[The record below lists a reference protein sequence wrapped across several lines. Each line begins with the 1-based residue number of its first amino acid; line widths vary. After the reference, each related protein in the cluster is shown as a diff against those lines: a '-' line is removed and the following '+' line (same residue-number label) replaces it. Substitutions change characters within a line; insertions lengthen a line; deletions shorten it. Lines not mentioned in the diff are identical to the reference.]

1 MAIKIPQSATEMVQS
16 WSPRP
21 LNRGEHF
28 ELDHYEIFIANKSA
42 KVKLHLKVKDNKT
55 IIRTFD
61 GNSDFVYSEV
71 LKGLPDNRLED
82 FRADWV
88 NTKLDYVTKQDL
100 TLLGQAIAR
109 TTRDK
114 FKIPTKNKNKA
125 DLMIGK
131 TPVEIKINK
140 DKKEIIDLGFFNYQ
154 NPNQILADKIRSST
168 KDISEIAE
176 KVGLHISMVSKQM
189 KGQREI
195 TRDHAFAYA
204 RFFGCDPAD
213 ILFAAPQIPIWST
226 VDFLNFKEHNMPFNP
241 GECVTV
247 TDKREY
253 VVCPR
258 DIYRPDIKAVKVNS
272 PGSYLDGMVLF
283 YYASSD
289 VKQDCL
295 GRLSI
300 VGDQDDT
307 DDELMKELRF
317 GEKQRYYIGILE
329 QYKGKTKL
337 LNPDPYAKES
347 LPKEQGDII
356 INNITPSFA
365 SPIVGI
371 VNPNQIKKDKHSS
384 KLFKH
389 NDEILKT
396 TRMNEQKLIEQMK
409 IKELTLQKQAHELE
423 HKLKKEIEEQ
433 IKKHEKLLIEMEQKL
448 KEQDK
453 KNLYSGIGSLFYPPN
468 ATMNDGGGLLE
479 VRGTG
484 KGTSKKGIAAQRR
497 VFSK

>member
-28 ELDHYEIFIANKSA
+28 ELLHYETFIANKSA
-42 KVKLHLKVKDNKT
+42 KVKLYLKVKDNKT

-109 TTRDK
+109 SSRDK
-114 FKIPTKNKNKA
+114 LKIPTKNKKDDFVIGNK
-125 DLMIGK
+125 K
-131 TPVEIKINK
+131 VEIKFNK

-396 TRMNEQKLIEQMK
+396 TRMTEQKLIEQMK
-409 IKELTLQKQAHELE
+409 IKELTMQKQAHELE
-423 HKLKKEIEEQ
+423 HKLKKEIENQ
-433 IKKHEKLLIEMEQKL
+433 IKKHEQLVIEMEKKL

-468 ATMNDGGGLLE
+468 TTMNDGGGLLE

-484 KGTSKKGIAAQRR
+484 KGTTKEGIAAKRR

>member
-1 MAIKIPQSATEMVQS
+1 MSLKVPETATQMIQK

-21 LNRGEHF
+21 LNRGEYF
-28 ELDHYEIFIANKSA
+28 ELDHYEIFYA
-42 KVKLHLKVKDNKT
+42 KQNARVKLHLQVKDKK
-55 IIRTFD
+55 IVVRTFD
-61 GNSDFVYSEV
+61 GVADFVYSEV
-71 LKGLPDNRLED
+71 LKAIPDNRLED
-82 FRADWV
+82 FKADWI
-88 NTKLDYVTKQDL
+88 NTKLDFIYGDNL
-100 TLLGQAIAR
+100 TTLGQAIAR
-109 TTRDK
+109 KSRDK
-114 FKIPTKNKNKA
+114 LKIPTKNKKA
-125 DLMIGK
+125 DF
-131 TPVEIKINK
+131 VEAPHVNIKFDK
-140 DKKEIIDLGFFNYQ
+140 SKKEIIDLGFFNYQ

-226 VDFLNFKEHNMPFNP
+226 VDFLKFKDHDMPFNP

-247 TDKREY
+247 TDKREL

-283 YYASSD
+283 YYATSD

-300 VGDQDDT
+300 VGDQDDQ

-347 LPKEQGDII
+347 MPEQGDII

-384 KLFKH
+384 KLFKS

-396 TRMNEQKLIEQMK
+396 QRMAEQKMIEQMK
-409 IKELTLQKQAHELE
+409 IKELTYQKQAHELE
-423 HKLKKEIEEQ
+423 HKLKKEIEYQ
-433 IKKHEKLLIEMEQKL
+433 IKKHEISLKEMEEKL
-448 KEQDK
+448 REQDK
-453 KNLYSGIGSLFYPPN
+453 KNLFNGIGSLFYPPN
-468 ATMNDGGGLLE
+468 TTRPGSGGLLE
-479 VRGTG
+479 IRGTQKEG
-484 KGTSKKGIAAQRR
+484 IRARIKKKA
-497 VFSK
+497 

>member
-1 MAIKIPQSATEMVQS
+1 MSLKVPQSATEMVQS

-28 ELDHYEIFIANKSA
+28 ELDHYEIFFANKKA
-42 KVKLHLKVKDNKT
+42 MVQLHLLVKNNET
-55 IIRTFD
+55 IIRKFD

-82 FRADWV
+82 FRTDWV
-88 NTKLDYVTKQDL
+88 NAKLDYVTQQDL

-109 TTRDK
+109 SSRDK
-114 FKIPTKNKNKA
+114 LKIPTKNKNKA

-131 TPVEIKINK
+131 TPVEIKFSK

-204 RFFGCDPAD
+204 KFFGCDPAD

-226 VDFLNFKEHNMPFNP
+226 VDFLKFKDHDMPFNP

-283 YYASSD
+283 YYATSD

-300 VGDQDDT
+300 VGDEDDT
-307 DDELMKELRF
+307 DDALMKELRF

-347 LPKEQGDII
+347 LPKDQGDII

-371 VNPNQIKKDKHSS
+371 VNPAQIKKDKHSS
-384 KLFKH
+384 KLFKS
-389 NDEILKT
+389 NDEILRT
-396 TRMNEQKLIEQMK
+396 TRMTELKMVEQMK

-423 HKLKKEIEEQ
+423 HKLKKEIEHQ
-433 IKKHEKLLIEMEQKL
+433 IKQHERQLIEFEKKL

-453 KNLYSGIGSLFYPPN
+453 KNLYSGIGALFYP
-468 ATMNDGGGLLE
+468 DQKSGGLLDIK
-479 VRGTG
+479 TQQD
-484 KGTSKKGIAAQRR
+484 KKRR
-497 VFSK
+497 A

>member
-28 ELDHYEIFIANKSA
+28 ELLHYETFIANKSA
-42 KVKLHLKVKDNKT
+42 KVKLYLKVKDNKT

-109 TTRDK
+109 SSRDK
-114 FKIPTKNKNKA
+114 LKIPTKNKNKA

-396 TRMNEQKLIEQMK
+396 TRMTEQKLIEQMK
-409 IKELTLQKQAHELE
+409 IKELTMQKQAHELE
-423 HKLKKEIEEQ
+423 HKLKKEIENQ
-433 IKKHEKLLIEMEQKL
+433 IKKHEQLLIEMEEKL

-468 ATMNDGGGLLE
+468 TTMNDGGGLLE

>member
-1 MAIKIPQSATEMVQS
+1 MVIKIPQVQS

-28 ELDHYEIFIANKSA
+28 ELDHYKISFISNKSA

-71 LKGLPDNRLED
+71 LKGLPDNKLED

-109 TTRDK
+109 SSRDK
-114 FKIPTKNKNKA
+114 LKIPTKNKNKA

-272 PGSYLDGMVLF
+272 AGSYLDGMVLF

-433 IKKHEKLLIEMEQKL
+433 IKKHEQLLVQMEKKL

-453 KNLYSGIGSLFYPPN
+453 KNLYSGIGALFYPEQS
-468 ATMNDGGGLLE
+468 GGLLNLAKE
-479 VRGTG
+479 I
-484 KGTSKKGIAAQRR
+484 KNKNIKDKKRA
-497 VFSK
+497 

>member
-1 MAIKIPQSATEMVQS
+1 MSLKVSQTATEMVQS

-28 ELDHYEIFIANKSA
+28 ELDHYEIFFTFK
-42 KVKLHLKVKDNKT
+42 KTMVQLHLKVKDNKI
-55 IIRTFD
+55 IIRKFN

-82 FRADWV
+82 FKEAWINAKLDWV
-88 NTKLDYVTKQDL
+88 MEGDGVKYNT
-100 TLLGQAIAR
+100 TLLGQAIA
-109 TTRDK
+109 
-114 FKIPTKNKNKA
+114 KNKRDDFKKFISDKIQHAKKNKKA
-125 DLMIGK
+125 DLVVGNK
-131 TPVEIKINK
+131 KVEIKV
-140 DKKEIIDLGFFNYQ
+140 DRTKKEIIDLGFFNYQ

-204 RFFGCDPAD
+204 SFFGCDPAD

-226 VDFLNFKEHNMPFNP
+226 VDFLKFKDHDMPFNP

-283 YYASSD
+283 YYATSD

-300 VGDQDDT
+300 VGDQDDQ

-384 KLFKH
+384 KLFKS

-396 TRMNEQKLIEQMK
+396 TRMTEQKMVEQMK

-423 HKLKKEIEEQ
+423 HKLKKEIEQQ
-433 IKKHEKLLIEMEQKL
+433 IKQHEKLLIEMEKKL

-453 KNLYSGIGSLFYPPN
+453 KNLYSGIGSLFYP
-468 ATMNDGGGLLE
+468 DQKSGGLLDIK
-479 VRGTG
+479 TQQD
-484 KGTSKKGIAAQRR
+484 KKRR
-497 VFSK
+497 A

>member
-1 MAIKIPQSATEMVQS
+1 MSLKVPQTATEMVQS

-28 ELDHYEIFIANKSA
+28 ELDHYKIFFANKKA
-42 KVKLHLKVKDNKT
+42 MVKLHLLVKNNET
-55 IIRTFD
+55 IIRKFD

-82 FRADWV
+82 FRTDWV
-88 NTKLDYVTKQDL
+88 NAKLDYVTQQDL

-109 TTRDK
+109 NSRDK
-114 FKIPTKNKNKA
+114 LKIPTKNKKA
-125 DLMIGK
+125 DLVVGNK
-131 TPVEIKINK
+131 QVEIKV
-140 DKKEIIDLGFFNYQ
+140 DRTKKEIIDLGFFNYQ

-204 RFFGCDPAD
+204 SFFGCDPAD

-226 VDFLNFKEHNMPFNP
+226 VDFLKFKDHDMPFNP

-283 YYASSD
+283 YYATSD

-300 VGDQDDT
+300 VGDQDDQ

-384 KLFKH
+384 KLFKS

-396 TRMNEQKLIEQMK
+396 TRMTEQKMVEQMK
-409 IKELTLQKQAHELE
+409 IKELTMQKQAHELE
-423 HKLKKEIEEQ
+423 HKLKKEIEQQ
-433 IKKHEKLLIEMEQKL
+433 IKQHEKLLIEMEKKL

-453 KNLYSGIGSLFYPPN
+453 KNLYSGIGSLFYP
-468 ATMNDGGGLLE
+468 DQKSGGLLDIK
-479 VRGTG
+479 TQQD
-484 KGTSKKGIAAQRR
+484 KKRR
-497 VFSK
+497 A

>member
-1 MAIKIPQSATEMVQS
+1 MNLKVPTAEPTKEMIQR

-28 ELDHYEIFIANKSA
+28 TLDHYKIFYTKRHA
-42 KVKLHLKVKDNKT
+42 KVILLLKVKNKT
-55 IIRTFD
+55 INKVDDEVAVTEQEITRTFD
-61 GNSDFVYSEV
+61 GLADLVYSEV
-71 LKGLPDNRLED
+71 LKAIPDDRLED
-82 FRADWV
+82 FKADWV
-88 NTKLDYVTKQDL
+88 NTKLDYIYGDNMTI
-100 TLLGQAIAR
+100 LGQAIAR
-109 TTRDK
+109 NSREK
-114 FKIPTKNKNKA
+114 LKIPTKKKKA
-125 DLMIGK
+125 DLVVGK
-131 TPVEIKINK
+131 KEIEIKFNK

-204 RFFGCDPAD
+204 KFFGCDPAD

-226 VDFLNFKEHNMPFNP
+226 VDFLKFKDHDMPFNP

-258 DIYRPDIKAVKVNS
+258 DIYRPDIKAVKVRS

-283 YYASSD
+283 YYATSD

-300 VGDQDDT
+300 VGDQDDQ

-347 LPKEQGDII
+347 MPEQGDII
-356 INNITPSFA
+356 INNISPSFA

-371 VNPNQIKKDKHSS
+371 VNPDQIKKDKHSS
-384 KLFKH
+384 KLFKS

-396 TRMNEQKLIEQMK
+396 TRMTEQKMVEQMK

-423 HKLKKEIEEQ
+423 HKLKKEIEHQ
-433 IKKHEKLLIEMEQKL
+433 IKQHERQLIEFEKRL

-453 KNLYSGIGSLFYPPN
+453 KNLYSGIQSLFYP
-468 ATMNDGGGLLE
+468 DQKSGGLLDIKTQQAKK
-479 VRGTG
+479 R
-484 KGTSKKGIAAQRR
+484 TS
-497 VFSK
+497 

>member
-1 MAIKIPQSATEMVQS
+1 MAIKIPQNATEMVQS

-28 ELDHYEIFIANKSA
+28 ELDHYEIYFANK
-42 KVKLHLKVKDNKT
+42 KTMVQLHLKVKDNKT
-55 IIRTFD
+55 IIRKFD

-71 LKGLPDNRLED
+71 LKGLPDNRLAD
-82 FRADWV
+82 FKEAWIKAKFDWFMESDGV
-88 NTKLDYVTKQDL
+88 KYKPTI
-100 TLLGQAIAR
+100 LGQAIAR
-109 TTRDK
+109 NSRQK
-114 FKIPTKNKNKA
+114 LKIPTNKKSKA
-125 DLMIGK
+125 DLVIGNK
-131 TPVEIKINK
+131 QVEVKINK

-213 ILFAAPQIPIWST
+213 ILFAAPQVPIWST
-226 VDFLNFKEHNMPFNP
+226 VDFLKFKDHDMPFNP

-258 DIYRPDIKAVKVNS
+258 DIYRPDIKAVKVRS

-283 YYASSD
+283 YYATSD

-300 VGDQDDT
+300 VGDQDDQ

-347 LPKEQGDII
+347 MPEQGDII
-356 INNITPSFA
+356 INNISPSFA

-371 VNPNQIKKDKHSS
+371 VNPDQIKKDKHSS
-384 KLFKH
+384 KLFKS

-396 TRMNEQKLIEQMK
+396 TRMTEQKMVEQMK

-433 IKKHEKLLIEMEQKL
+433 IKKHEKLLIEMEKKL

-453 KNLYSGIGSLFYPPN
+453 KNLYSGIQSLFYP
-468 ATMNDGGGLLE
+468 DQKSGGLLDIKTQQAKK
-479 VRGTG
+479 R
-484 KGTSKKGIAAQRR
+484 TS
-497 VFSK
+497 

>member
-1 MAIKIPQSATEMVQS
+1 MAIKIPQTSPEMVQS

-28 ELDHYEIFIANKSA
+28 ELDHYEIFFADKKAMVQLFLN
-42 KVKLHLKVKDNKT
+42 VKDNKK
-55 IIRTFD
+55 IIRKFD

-71 LKGLPDNRLED
+71 LKGLPDNRLKD
-82 FRADWV
+82 FNEAWMSAKFDWFMDGDG
-88 NTKLDYVTKQDL
+88 TSFK
-100 TLLGQAIAR
+100 QAIAR
-109 TTRDK
+109 KSRDK
-114 FKIPTKNKNKA
+114 LKIPTNKKSKA
-125 DLMIGK
+125 DLVIGNK
-131 TPVEIKINK
+131 QIEVKINR

-213 ILFAAPQIPIWST
+213 ILFAAPQVPIWST
-226 VDFLNFKEHNMPFNP
+226 VDFLKFKDHDMPFNP

-247 TDKREY
+247 TNKREY

-258 DIYRPDIKAVKVNS
+258 DIYRPDIKAVKVKS

-283 YYASSD
+283 YYATSD

-300 VGDQDDT
+300 VGDKDDQ

-347 LPKEQGDII
+347 MPEQGDII
-356 INNITPSFA
+356 INDITPSFA

-371 VNPNQIKKDKHSS
+371 VNPDQIKKDKHSS
-384 KLFKH
+384 KLFKS

-396 TRMNEQKLIEQMK
+396 TRMTEQKMIQQMK
-409 IKELTLQKQAHELE
+409 IKELTFKKQAHELE

-433 IKKHEKLLIEMEQKL
+433 IKKQEQLLIQMEKKL

-453 KNLYSGIGSLFYPPN
+453 KNLYSGIGSLFYP
-468 ATMNDGGGLLE
+468 DQKSGGLLDIK
-479 VRGTG
+479 TQQD
-484 KGTSKKGIAAQRR
+484 KKRR
-497 VFSK
+497 A

>member
-1 MAIKIPQSATEMVQS
+1 MSLKVPQSATEMVQS

-28 ELDHYEIFIANKSA
+28 ELDHYEIYFANKKA
-42 KVKLHLKVKDNKT
+42 MVQLHLLVKNNET
-55 IIRTFD
+55 IIRKFD

-82 FRADWV
+82 FRTDWV
-88 NTKLDYVTKQDL
+88 NAKLDYVTQQDL

-109 TTRDK
+109 NSRDK
-114 FKIPTKNKNKA
+114 LKIPTKKKKA
-125 DLMIGK
+125 DLVIGNK
-131 TPVEIKINK
+131 QVEIKI
-140 DKKEIIDLGFFNYQ
+140 DRTKKEVIDLGFFNYQ

-168 KDISEIAE
+168 KDISEISE

-204 RFFGCDPAD
+204 KFFGCDPAD

-226 VDFLNFKEHNMPFNP
+226 VDFLKFKDHDMPFNP

-283 YYASSD
+283 YYATSD

-300 VGDQDDT
+300 VGDEDDT
-307 DDELMKELRF
+307 DDVLMKELRF
-317 GEKQRYYIGILE
+317 GENQRYYIGILE

-347 LPKEQGDII
+347 LPKDQGDII

-371 VNPNQIKKDKHSS
+371 VNPAQIKKDKHSS
-384 KLFKH
+384 KLFKS
-389 NDEILKT
+389 NDEILRT
-396 TRMNEQKLIEQMK
+396 TRMTELKMVEQMK

-423 HKLKKEIEEQ
+423 HKLKKEIEHQ
-433 IKKHEKLLIEMEQKL
+433 IKQHEKLLIEMEKKL

-453 KNLYSGIGSLFYPPN
+453 KNLYSGIGSLFYPN
-468 ATMNDGGGLLE
+468 QKSGGLLDI
-479 VRGTG
+479 
-484 KGTSKKGIAAQRR
+484 KDFKDKKKQA
-497 VFSK
+497 

>member
-28 ELDHYEIFIANKSA
+28 ELLHYETFIANKSA
-42 KVKLHLKVKDNKT
+42 KVKLYLKVKDNKT

-109 TTRDK
+109 SSRDK
-114 FKIPTKNKNKA
+114 LKIPTKNKNKA

-396 TRMNEQKLIEQMK
+396 TRMTEQKLIEQMK
-409 IKELTLQKQAHELE
+409 IKELTMQKQAHELE
-423 HKLKKEIEEQ
+423 HKLKKEIENQ
-433 IKKHEKLLIEMEQKL
+433 IKKHEQLLIEMEEKL

-484 KGTSKKGIAAQRR
+484 KGTTKKGIAAKRR

>member
-28 ELDHYEIFIANKSA
+28 ELLHYETFIANKSA
-42 KVKLHLKVKDNKT
+42 KVKLYLKVKDNKT

-71 LKGLPDNRLED
+71 LKGLPDNKLED

-109 TTRDK
+109 SSRDK
-114 FKIPTKNKNKA
+114 LKIPTKNKNKA

-396 TRMNEQKLIEQMK
+396 TRMTEQKLIEQMK
-409 IKELTLQKQAHELE
+409 IKELTMQKQAHELE
-423 HKLKKEIEEQ
+423 HKLKKEIENQ
-433 IKKHEKLLIEMEQKL
+433 IKKHEQLVIEMEKKL

-468 ATMNDGGGLLE
+468 TTMNDGGGLLE

>member
-1 MAIKIPQSATEMVQS
+1 MSLKVPQTATEMVQS

-28 ELDHYEIFIANKSA
+28 ELDHYEIFFTFK
-42 KVKLHLKVKDNKT
+42 KTMVQLHLKVKDNKI
-55 IIRTFD
+55 IIRKFN

-82 FRADWV
+82 FKEAWINAKLDWV
-88 NTKLDYVTKQDL
+88 MEGDGVKYNT
-100 TLLGQAIAR
+100 TLLGQAIA
-109 TTRDK
+109 
-114 FKIPTKNKNKA
+114 KNKRDDFKQFISDKIQHAKKNKKA
-125 DLMIGK
+125 DLVIGK
-131 TPVEIKINK
+131 KQVEIKVNR

-204 RFFGCDPAD
+204 SFFGCDPAD

-226 VDFLNFKEHNMPFNP
+226 VDFLKFKDHDMPFNP

-283 YYASSD
+283 YYATSD

-300 VGDQDDT
+300 VGDQDDQ

-347 LPKEQGDII
+347 MPEQGDII
-356 INNITPSFA
+356 INDITPSFA

-371 VNPNQIKKDKHSS
+371 VNPDQIKKDKHSS
-384 KLFKH
+384 KLFKS

-396 TRMNEQKLIEQMK
+396 TRMTEQKMVEQMK
-409 IKELTLQKQAHELE
+409 IKELTMQKQAHELE
-423 HKLKKEIEEQ
+423 HKLKKEIEQQ
-433 IKKHEKLLIEMEQKL
+433 IKQHEKLLIEMEKKL

-453 KNLYSGIGSLFYPPN
+453 KNLYSGIGSLFYP
-468 ATMNDGGGLLE
+468 DQKSGGLLDIK
-479 VRGTG
+479 TQQD
-484 KGTSKKGIAAQRR
+484 KKRR
-497 VFSK
+497 A

>member
-1 MAIKIPQSATEMVQS
+1 MNFKVPSAAPTKDMIQT

-28 ELDHYEIFIANKSA
+28 ELDHYEIFFANKRA
-42 KVKLHLKVKDNKT
+42 KVLLHLSVKNNET
-55 IIRTFD
+55 IIRKFD
-61 GNSDFVYSEV
+61 GLSDFVYSEV

-82 FRADWV
+82 FRTDWV
-88 NTKLDYVTKQDL
+88 NAKLDYVTHQDL

-109 TTRDK
+109 QSRDK
-114 FKIPTKNKNKA
+114 LKIPTKKNKA
-125 DLMIGK
+125 DLMVGNK
-131 TPVEIKINK
+131 RVEIKIDK
-140 DKKEIIDLGFFNYQ
+140 TKKEIVDLGFFNYQ

-168 KDISEIAE
+168 KDISEISE

-204 RFFGCDPAD
+204 KFFGCDPAD

-226 VDFLNFKEHNMPFNP
+226 VDFLKFKDHDMPFNP

-283 YYASSD
+283 YYATSD

-300 VGDQDDT
+300 VGDEDDT
-307 DDELMKELRF
+307 DDALMKELRF

-384 KLFKH
+384 KLFKS

-396 TRMNEQKLIEQMK
+396 TRMTELKMVEQMK
-409 IKELTLQKQAHELE
+409 IKELNYQKQAHELE

-433 IKKHEKLLIEMEQKL
+433 IKKHERLLIEMEKKL

-453 KNLYSGIGSLFYPPN
+453 KNLYSGIGSLFYP
-468 ATMNDGGGLLE
+468 DQKSGGLLDI
-479 VRGTG
+479 
-484 KGTSKKGIAAQRR
+484 KNFKDKKKQA
-497 VFSK
+497 

>member
-1 MAIKIPQSATEMVQS
+1 
-16 WSPRP
+16 
-21 LNRGEHF
+21 
-28 ELDHYEIFIANKSA
+28 
-42 KVKLHLKVKDNKT
+42 
-55 IIRTFD
+55 
-61 GNSDFVYSEV
+61 
-71 LKGLPDNRLED
+71 
-82 FRADWV
+82 
-88 NTKLDYVTKQDL
+88 
-100 TLLGQAIAR
+100 
-109 TTRDK
+109 
-114 FKIPTKNKNKA
+114 
-125 DLMIGK
+125 MIGNK
-131 TPVEIKINK
+131 QVEVKINK
-140 DKKEIIDLGFFNYQ
+140 DKKETIDLGFFNYQ

-168 KDISEIAE
+168 KDISEISE

-204 RFFGCDPAD
+204 KFFGCDPAD

-226 VDFLNFKEHNMPFNP
+226 VDFLKFKDHDMPFNP

-283 YYASSD
+283 YYATAD

-300 VGDQDDT
+300 VGDEDDT

-356 INNITPSFA
+356 INNISPSFA

-371 VNPNQIKKDKHSS
+371 VNPDQIKKDKHSS
-384 KLFKH
+384 KLFKS
-389 NDEILKT
+389 NDDILKT
-396 TRMNEQKLIEQMK
+396 TRMTEQKMVEQMK
-409 IKELTLQKQAHELE
+409 IKELTMQKQAHELE

-433 IKKHEKLLIEMEQKL
+433 IKKHEKLLIEMEKKL

-453 KNLYSGIGSLFYPPN
+453 KNLYSGIGSLFYPNVPK
-468 ATMNDGGGLLE
+468 AGGLLDIK
-479 VRGTG
+479 TQQD
-484 KGTSKKGIAAQRR
+484 KKRR
-497 VFSK
+497 A

>member
-28 ELDHYEIFIANKSA
+28 ELLHYETFFANKTA
-42 KVKLHLKVKDNKT
+42 KVKLYLKVKDNKT

-88 NTKLDYVTKQDL
+88 NAKLDYVTNQDL

-396 TRMNEQKLIEQMK
+396 TRMTEQKLIEQMK
-409 IKELTLQKQAHELE
+409 IKELTMQKQAHELE

-433 IKKHEKLLIEMEQKL
+433 IKKHEQLLVQMEKKL

-484 KGTSKKGIAAQRR
+484 KGTTKKGIAAQRR

>member
-1 MAIKIPQSATEMVQS
+1 MSLKVPQSATEMVQT

-28 ELDHYEIFIANKSA
+28 ELDHYEIFFANKKA
-42 KVKLHLKVKDNKT
+42 MVQLHLLVKNNET
-55 IIRTFD
+55 IIRKFD
-61 GNSDFVYSEV
+61 GKSDFVYSEV

-82 FRADWV
+82 FRTDWV
-88 NTKLDYVTKQDL
+88 NAKLDYVTSQDL

-109 TTRDK
+109 QSRDK
-114 FKIPTKNKNKA
+114 LKIPTKKNKA
-125 DLMIGK
+125 DLMVGNK
-131 TPVEIKINK
+131 RVEIKIDK
-140 DKKEIIDLGFFNYQ
+140 TKKEIVDLGFFNYQ

-168 KDISEIAE
+168 KDISEISE

-204 RFFGCDPAD
+204 KFFGCDPAD

-226 VDFLNFKEHNMPFNP
+226 VDFLKFKDHDMPFNP

-283 YYASSD
+283 YYATSD

-300 VGDQDDT
+300 VGDEDDT
-307 DDELMKELRF
+307 DDALMKELRF

-347 LPKEQGDII
+347 LPKDQGDII

-371 VNPNQIKKDKHSS
+371 VNPAQIKKDKHSA
-384 KLFKH
+384 KLFKS
-389 NDEILKT
+389 NDDILRT
-396 TRMNEQKLIEQMK
+396 TRMAELKMIEQMK

-423 HKLKKEIEEQ
+423 HKLKKEIEHQ
-433 IKKHEKLLIEMEQKL
+433 IKQHERQLIEFEKRL

-453 KNLYSGIGSLFYPPN
+453 KNLYSGIGSLFYP
-468 ATMNDGGGLLE
+468 DQKSGGLLDI
-479 VRGTG
+479 
-484 KGTSKKGIAAQRR
+484 KDYKDKKKQA
-497 VFSK
+497 

>member
-28 ELDHYEIFIANKSA
+28 ELLHYETFFANKSA
-42 KVKLHLKVKDNKT
+42 KVKLYLKVKDNKT

-396 TRMNEQKLIEQMK
+396 TRMTEQKLIEQMK
-409 IKELTLQKQAHELE
+409 IKELTMQKQAHELE

>member
-1 MAIKIPQSATEMVQS
+1 MSLKVPQSATEMVQS

-28 ELDHYEIFIANKSA
+28 ELDHYEIFFANKKA
-42 KVKLHLKVKDNKT
+42 MVQLHLLVKNNET
-55 IIRTFD
+55 IIRKFD

-82 FRADWV
+82 FRTDWV
-88 NTKLDYVTKQDL
+88 NAKLDYVTSQDL

-109 TTRDK
+109 QSRDK
-114 FKIPTKNKNKA
+114 LKIPTKKNKA
-125 DLMIGK
+125 DLMVGNK
-131 TPVEIKINK
+131 RVEIKIDK
-140 DKKEIIDLGFFNYQ
+140 TKKEIVDLGFFNYQ

-168 KDISEIAE
+168 KDISEISE

-204 RFFGCDPAD
+204 KFFGCDPAD

-226 VDFLNFKEHNMPFNP
+226 VDFLKFKDHDMPFNP

-283 YYASSD
+283 YYATSD

-300 VGDQDDT
+300 VGDEDDT
-307 DDELMKELRF
+307 DDALMKELRF

-347 LPKEQGDII
+347 LPKDQGDII

-371 VNPNQIKKDKHSS
+371 VNPAQIKKDKHSS
-384 KLFKH
+384 KLFKS
-389 NDEILKT
+389 NDEILRT
-396 TRMNEQKLIEQMK
+396 TRMTELKMVEQMK

-423 HKLKKEIEEQ
+423 HKLKKEIEHQ
-433 IKKHEKLLIEMEQKL
+433 IKQHERQLIEFEKKL

-453 KNLYSGIGSLFYPPN
+453 KNLYSGIGSLFYPN
-468 ATMNDGGGLLE
+468 QKSGGLLDI
-479 VRGTG
+479 
-484 KGTSKKGIAAQRR
+484 KDFKDKKKQA
-497 VFSK
+497 

>member
-1 MAIKIPQSATEMVQS
+1 MSLKVPQTATEMVQS

-28 ELDHYEIFIANKSA
+28 ELDHYEIFFTFK
-42 KVKLHLKVKDNKT
+42 KTMVQLHLKVKDNKI
-55 IIRTFD
+55 IIRKFN

-71 LKGLPDNRLED
+71 LKGLPDNKLEEFKEAWINAKLDWVMEGDGVKYSKTILGKAIQESERED
-82 FRADWV
+82 F
-88 NTKLDYVTKQDL
+88 KQF
-100 TLLGQAIAR
+100 IS
-109 TTRDK
+109 DK
-114 FKIPTKNKNKA
+114 IQHAKKNKKA
-125 DLMIGK
+125 DLVVGNK
-131 TPVEIKINK
+131 KVEIKV
-140 DKKEIIDLGFFNYQ
+140 DRTKKEIIDLGFFNYQ

-204 RFFGCDPAD
+204 SFFGCDPAD

-226 VDFLNFKEHNMPFNP
+226 VDFLKFKDHDMPFNP

-283 YYASSD
+283 YYATSD

-300 VGDQDDT
+300 VGDQDDQ

-384 KLFKH
+384 KLFKS

-396 TRMNEQKLIEQMK
+396 TRMTEQKMVEQMK

-423 HKLKKEIEEQ
+423 HKLKKEIEQQ
-433 IKKHEKLLIEMEQKL
+433 IKQHEKLLIEMEKKL

-453 KNLYSGIGSLFYPPN
+453 KNLYSGIGSLFYP
-468 ATMNDGGGLLE
+468 DQKSGGLLDIK
-479 VRGTG
+479 TQQD
-484 KGTSKKGIAAQRR
+484 KKRR
-497 VFSK
+497 A

>member
-109 TTRDK
+109 STRDK

-396 TRMNEQKLIEQMK
+396 TRMTEQKLIEQMK
-409 IKELTLQKQAHELE
+409 IKELTMQKQAHELE

>member
-28 ELDHYEIFIANKSA
+28 ELDHYEIFFANKSA
-42 KVKLHLKVKDNKT
+42 KVKLYLKVKDNKT

-88 NTKLDYVTKQDL
+88 NAKLDYVTNQDL

-396 TRMNEQKLIEQMK
+396 TRMTEQKLIEQMK
-409 IKELTLQKQAHELE
+409 IKELTMQKQAHELE

>member
-1 MAIKIPQSATEMVQS
+1 MAIKIPQTSPEMVQS

-28 ELDHYEIFIANKSA
+28 ELDHYEIFFADKKAMVQLFLN
-42 KVKLHLKVKDNKT
+42 VKDNKK
-55 IIRTFD
+55 IIRKFD

-71 LKGLPDNRLED
+71 LKGLPDNRLKD
-82 FRADWV
+82 FNEAWMSAKFDWFMDGDG
-88 NTKLDYVTKQDL
+88 TSFK
-100 TLLGQAIAR
+100 QAIAKKS
-109 TTRDK
+109 RDK
-114 FKIPTKNKNKA
+114 LKIPTNKKSKA
-125 DLMIGK
+125 DLVIGNK
-131 TPVEIKINK
+131 QIEVKINR

-213 ILFAAPQIPIWST
+213 ILFAAPQVPIWST
-226 VDFLNFKEHNMPFNP
+226 VDFLKFKDHDMPFNP

-247 TDKREY
+247 TNKREY

-258 DIYRPDIKAVKVNS
+258 DIYRPDIKAVKVKS

-283 YYASSD
+283 YYATSD

-300 VGDQDDT
+300 VGDKDDQ

-347 LPKEQGDII
+347 MPEQGDII
-356 INNITPSFA
+356 INDITPSFA

-371 VNPNQIKKDKHSS
+371 VNPDQIKKDKHSS
-384 KLFKH
+384 KLFKS

-396 TRMNEQKLIEQMK
+396 TRMTEQKMIQQMK
-409 IKELTLQKQAHELE
+409 IKELTFKKQAHELE

-433 IKKHEKLLIEMEQKL
+433 IKKQEQLLIQMEKKL

-453 KNLYSGIGSLFYPPN
+453 KNLYSGIGSLFYP
-468 ATMNDGGGLLE
+468 DQKSGGLLDIK
-479 VRGTG
+479 TQQD
-484 KGTSKKGIAAQRR
+484 KKRR
-497 VFSK
+497 A